1 MSVWH
6 ITAKDLY
13 LLLRDRR
20 TFAIL
25 VFLPLAFIAIIGLST
40 GQLLGWRNSNQLI
53 KIAAVDAI
61 DYDAIGTAAFMV
73 PPHGMTPEEDQTAA
87 ELPKDDR
94 ETQRKIARH
103 IFADIFNGV
112 QSLPGI
118 DVRTTEEWQ
127 KQLQVESAGSEEK
140 TARAMVADE
149 KVNAALIFTPDF
161 YRRVY
166 HLRPEDLATSK
177 GKETPEERFRRIGIE
192 LVHTAPGTSTAS
204 AVDAVV
210 GFKVRDVLEPV
221 LFCRSRNWT
230 IAERGSARYRS
241 FCGPV
246 DRMGDEVPKLKPPKQ
261 GGSTERTNETYDRL
275 VPSYTTM
282 FVFFLVNLMA
292 RSFLS
297 ERDMGTMRRLRSA
310 PISRWS
316 ILLGKTLP
324 FLVISLMQ
332 TALLFLAGRLMF
344 HMSWGPHPWM
354 LLPVIFATSCAA
366 TGLGLLIAT
375 IVKSDAQVSAY
386 ANTVVIILAG
396 ISGCFMPRQWLP
408 EAMQQVSLATPHAW
422 ALMAYDQLLAKSNPD
437 LTKVWQDAGMLMAFA
452 VGFFLLGGLRFRKLD

>member
-40 GQLLGWRNSNQLI
+40 GQLLGWRNANQVL
-53 KIAAVDAI
+53 KIAMVDET
-61 DYDAIGTAAFMV
+61 DYAGIGSAEFMTR
-73 PPHGMTPEEDQTAA
+73 PGEGRAAA
-87 ELPKDDR
+87 EQPLPESDR
-94 ETQRKIARH
+94 KAERNVARH
-103 IFADIFNGV
+103 IVADLFNNLQKESGV
-112 QSLPGI
+112 E
-118 DVRTTEEWQ
+118 VRTVEDWQ
-127 KQLQVESAGSEEK
+127 KQLDFPGGTNEEE
-140 TARAMVADE
+140 TARQMAADE
-149 KVNAALIFTPDF
+149 KINVALIFKPDF

-166 HLRPEDLATSK
+166 HARFQDVIPEK
-177 GKETPEERFRRIGIE
+177 GKRTPVERFGRIGME
-192 LVHTAPGTSTAS
+192 LVHATPGTSTATAVS
-204 AVDAVV
+204 AII
-210 GFKVRDVLEPV
+210 GLQVRDEIEAIL
-221 LFCRSRNWT
+221 LCRSGRLSV
-230 IAERGSARYRS
+230 ADRAALRAV
-241 FCGPV
+241 CGPV
-246 DRMGDEVPKLKPPKQ
+246 SEMDSTAPDKLLPPQKED
-261 GGSTERTNETYDRL
+261 GGERTEETYDRL

-282 FVFFLVNLMA
+282 FVFFLVNIMA
-292 RSFLS
+292 RSFLT
-297 ERDMGTMRRLRSA
+297 ERDLGTMRRLRSA

-324 FLVISLMQ
+324 FLAISLLQ

-344 HMSWGPHPWM
+344 NMSWGPHPWM

-375 IVKSDAQVSAY
+375 IVKTDAQVSAY

-422 ALMAYDQLLAKSNPD
+422 ALMAYDQLLAKANPD